1 MQKLK
6 KTNQTEIAQTTLAF
20 KIKIRNKNP
29 LQLPYIQFTVTIELH
44 ASKSSI
50 NKTQM

>member
-6 KTNQTEIAQTTLAF
+6 KTNQIEIAQTTLAF
-20 KIKIRNKNP
+20 KLKIRNKNP
-29 LQLPYIQFTVTIELH
+29 LKLPYIQFTVTIELH
-44 ASKSSI
+44 ASKSNI